1 MAGSVPAGRGRQ
13 GPLGW
18 QHAIETS
25 ERDDSNGFQIHGIG
39 FQMAWMSILSVPLA
53 LPRVNTRLFGLPT
66 INRLAR
72 MFLAS
77 LILAHGAWATA
88 QTLPAPSRTV
98 YKCEVNGKV
107 VYSDEPC
114 LGAKKVDVEPTRGL
128 DKSSGRSRVGND
140 VQRERQR
147 EAMASALQP
156 ITGMDSK
163 QFDRAGRR
171 NQLPVESQRACKQL
185 DQEIPSLEVQ
195 EAATV
200 GPDKQRIQESLLRA
214 RSKFREL
221 RCD

>member
-1 MAGSVPAGRGRQ
+1 MDSVFRQ
-13 GPLGW
+13 
-18 QHAIETS
+18 
-25 ERDDSNGFQIHGIG
+25 
-39 FQMAWMSILSVPLA
+39 AWMSILSVPLA
-53 LPRVNTRLFGLPT
+53 LPRVNSRLFGLPT

-163 QFDRAGRR
+163 QFDRTGRR

-195 EAATV
+195 EAAMV

>member
-1 MAGSVPAGRGRQ
+1 MA
-13 GPLGW
+13 
-18 QHAIETS
+18 
-25 ERDDSNGFQIHGIG
+25 DSGEVRLLC
-39 FQMAWMSILSVPLA
+39 AVA
-53 LPRVNTRLFGLPT
+53 LLMTQWS
-66 INRLAR
+66 
-72 MFLAS
+72 LAS
-77 LILAHGAWATA
+77 A
-88 QTLPAPSRTV
+88 QSLPAPTRTV

-107 VYSDEPC
+107 AYSDEPC

-171 NQLPVESQRACKQL
+171 NQLPVEAQRACKQL
-185 DQEIPSLEVQ
+185 DKEIPSLEAQ

-200 GPDKQRIQESLLRA
+200 GTDKQRTQQSLLRA